1 MWLLLKYTL
10 LYAAV
15 LMLVAMGGMFSE
27 RSGVINIALEG
38 IMVIGGLVG
47 GILGMLLIRWIVAEC
62 AKNGVTVGRAEAE
75 KIAEYSLRDMT
86 KISGE
91 VEKLVEQYGSDP
103 AVQREESDNR
113 RFRQQLG
120 K

>member
-15 LMLVAMGGMFSE
+15 LTLVAMGGMFSE

-47 GILGMLLIRWIVAEC
+47 VVAINLLNACGTPVFLGV
-62 AKNGVTVGRAEAE
+62 
-75 KIAEYSLRDMT
+75 IAA
-86 KISGE
+86 
-91 VEKLVEQYGSDP
+91 VP
-103 AVQREESDNR
+103 AR
-113 RFRQQLG
+113 R
-120 K
+120 